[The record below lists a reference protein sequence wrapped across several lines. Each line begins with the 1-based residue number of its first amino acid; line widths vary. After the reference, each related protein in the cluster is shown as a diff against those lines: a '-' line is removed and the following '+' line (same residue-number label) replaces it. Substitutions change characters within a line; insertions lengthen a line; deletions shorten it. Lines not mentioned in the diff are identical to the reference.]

1 MVGFT
6 SAPRSTDAQSL
17 RATRACARDCR
28 AAARLLV
35 AAPGAGATMGDGG
48 AAAAGGGAGDGVGTG
63 LDSVLRLDADAP
75 DAAAS
80 EAAEDVEAVEAEV
93 EEVEDELDEDED
105 EGVDWGLDAP
115 ASRVLALLQALPA
128 GCLAATAGADAD
140 AGAALEDLEVVD
152 VGGVASGA
160 ERDAVPF
167 DAALEWDAWEDD
179 DETDEGPDELPAD
192 GAMRPAAAE

>member
-1 MVGFT
+1 VISGKARARGVAPVGAHFFDP
-6 SAPRSTDAQSL
+6 AYWHL
-17 RATRACARDCR
+17 GTRGLWLD
-28 AAARLLV
+28 
-35 AAPGAGATMGDGG
+35 
-48 AAAAGGGAGDGVGTG
+48 GGAGDGVGTG

-80 EAAEDVEAVEAEV
+80 EAAEDAEAVAV
-93 EEVEDELDEDED
+93 EVEDELDDDEDED

-115 ASRVLALLQALPA
+115 ASRVLALLHALPA

-140 AGAALEDLEVVD
+140 AGAALEDLEVAVVVD

-167 DAALEWDAWEDD
+167 DAALEWDAWEEE
-179 DETDEGPDELPAD
+179 DEADEGPDELGPDELPAD
-192 GAMRPAAAE
+192 GAVRPAAAE